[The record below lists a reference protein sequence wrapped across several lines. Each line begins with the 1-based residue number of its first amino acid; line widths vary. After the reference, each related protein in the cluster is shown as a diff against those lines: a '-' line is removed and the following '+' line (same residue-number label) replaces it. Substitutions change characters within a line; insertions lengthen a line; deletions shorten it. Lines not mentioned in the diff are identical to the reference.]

1 MLGEQEKWEFQK
13 ACESDRSTAGHLKP
27 RRPWVVW
34 QGMASGVPAMDNT
47 DDQSGAGR
55 GGAGGVRWAGLA
67 AITLHQLLSVPT
79 DT

>member
-13 ACESDRSTAGHLKP
+13 ACESDRSTAGHVAP
-27 RRPWVVW
+27 RRPWVVR

-47 DDQSGAGR
+47 DDQTGAGC
-55 GGAGGVRWAGLA
+55 GGVGGVRRVGLA
-67 AITLHQLLSVPT
+67 AITLHQLVSVPT